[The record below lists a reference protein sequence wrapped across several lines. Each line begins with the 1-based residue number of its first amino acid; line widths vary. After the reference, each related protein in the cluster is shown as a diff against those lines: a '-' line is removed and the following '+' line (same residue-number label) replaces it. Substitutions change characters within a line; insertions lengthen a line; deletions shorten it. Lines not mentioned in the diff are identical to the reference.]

1 MAVSAGGLLGGWMR
15 LLFSL
20 MVVLALGT
28 VVYLKAPGAVPAP
41 VRAAVQGIEAKAAAA
56 VSSAHGISLPR
67 ARFGFGGWMLAG
79 GLAAGALTL
88 GAAIFVLRPRSKRG
102 APAWLEAA
110 RVSLPAGRS
119 AREHLRECNEIDK
132 VLVPDIRMRGQASL
146 ARAHQLDLFARYVG
160 RSKALQAGTAKGAEL
175 ADFRRV
181 ALATL
186 SAVAP
191 SIDPRPLRAFRE
203 AKPSLFVLAKEDATS
218 IRAFYDALAA
228 RQKEQEAAWREARD
242 ALEAKPADQKAC
254 IAAMDKL
261 RTIHHSQ
268 AQDAAL
274 LVGGLEISVRAVA

>member
-1 MAVSAGGLLGGWMR
+1 MR

-20 MVVLALGT
+20 VVALAVGAA
-28 VVYLKAPGAVPAP
+28 VYVKAPSVFPDQ
-41 VRAAVQGIEAKAAAA
+41 VRAAVHGIEAKAATAI
-56 VSSAHGISLPR
+56 SSARGMSLPK
-67 ARFGFGGWMLAG
+67 AGFALGGWTLAG
-79 GLAAGALTL
+79 SLAAIGLTL
-88 GAAIFVLRPRSKRG
+88 GAGLFILRGRSKRQ

-119 AREHLRECNEIDK
+119 EREHLRECNEIDK

-160 RSKALQAGTAKGAEL
+160 RSKALLAGTAKGAEL

-186 SAVAP
+186 QAAAP

-203 AKPSLFVLAKEDATS
+203 VKPSLFVLAKEDSVS
-218 IRAFYDALAA
+218 IRAFYDALGA

-242 ALEAKPADQKAC
+242 AIEAKPADQKAC
-254 IAAMDKL
+254 VAAMEKL
-261 RTIHHSQ
+261 RAIHHSQ
-268 AQDAAL
+268 AQEAAM